1 MEPVDSS
8 DLDFIKVMTTLKT
21 PILVWGSVYG
31 LQDLGNGIQ
40 DDGSNRKFYSNDSAA
55 IESQSSVNV

>member
-8 DLDFIKVMTTLKT
+8 DFDFIKVMTTLKT

-40 DDGSNRKFYSNDSAA
+40 DDGSNRKFYSND
-55 IESQSSVNV
+55 